1 MFRFRLQEARH
12 TNLVDRVAKVETHL
26 VASVARKL
34 SNNCGDVEVMIGEA
48 LDYGKR
54 TLEDTLRRILQEER
68 RSTLYSN
75 EVQRS
80 VRLLNSTLASSSS
93 SNSWTPSRIFR
104 SSSSGSSSVFNTLP
118 GISAYEDDQD
128 VIEAFETEGVRI
140 AKAMNEV
147 QEALERIKTR
157 IGEKFE

>member
-26 VASVARKL
+26 VASVAGKL

-93 SNSWTPSRIFR
+93 SSSWTPSRIFR
-104 SSSSGSSSVFNTLP
+104 SSSSGSSVFNTLP
-118 GISAYEDDQD
+118 GISVYEDDQD
-128 VIEAFETEGVRI
+128 VIEAFETEGVKI